1 MKTYELIDDPLCDVE
16 GFDSYENCEDC
27 PYFYECMEVK
37 EDENSECYDAQE
49 LLEKGYHFIN
59 GEPVKPPSSDLI
71 KAILKKI
78 LEHWDEEVSFPS
90 DFDEMGSNG
99 FRG

>member
-1 MKTYELIDDPLCDVE
+1 MKNYELIDDPLCDVK

-37 EDENSECYDAQE
+37 EDENSEYYDVQE
-49 LLEKGYHFIN
+49 LLEKGYHFIQ
-59 GEPVKPPSSDLI
+59 GVPVKLPSSVFT
-71 KAILKKI
+71 KEILKKI
-78 LEHWDEEVSFPS
+78 LEHWDEEVSFPP
-90 DFDEMGSNG
+90 DCDEMATNG